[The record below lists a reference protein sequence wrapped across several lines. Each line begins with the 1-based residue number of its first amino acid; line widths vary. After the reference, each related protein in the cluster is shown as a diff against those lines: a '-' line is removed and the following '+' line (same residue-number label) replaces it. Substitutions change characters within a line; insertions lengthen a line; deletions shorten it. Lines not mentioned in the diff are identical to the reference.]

1 MNRVR
6 QWMDGWMD
14 GEEGREV
21 VQDGGDHQTKVVVVV
36 VVVVRMMMIAVG
48 IREFDEIDGYMKPS
62 LSARVIIK
70 MLRMDSLV
78 VKGSLYLVE

>member
-1 MNRVR
+1 MIQFLMMNRVR

-48 IREFDEIDGYMKPS
+48 IREFDEIDGYMKPKEG
-62 LSARVIIK
+62 R
-70 MLRMDSLV
+70 LV
-78 VKGSLYLVE
+78 WVLDDGS